1 MFGPAAEPGE
11 LLLAGGAPRWK
22 QRALY
27 DALKDTAARQP
38 GGPVLARLSV
48 HDTVA
53 GIRLGAVL
61 EGRSTVSAADV
72 VALVEA
78 RTVAGHGGGVRRSSS
93 A

>member
-1 MFGPAAEPGE
+1 
-11 LLLAGGAPRWK
+11 LLPGGAPPWN

-48 HDTVA
+48 HDSVA
-53 GIRLGAVL
+53 GTSLGAVL
-61 EGRSTVSAADV
+61 EGRSTGSADDV

-78 RTVAGHGGGVRRSSS
+78 RTLEGKGD
-93 A
+93 